1 MRFRD
6 LAAFALSALRQ
17 QKVRTMLT
25 VIGVMVGTFTLV
37 MSLSIGRGVDH
48 AILSL
53 FRDADALRKIE
64 VRTRFETREEDVPA
78 AAKTPTGVM
87 SDAKR
92 KRLEAALSKRFK
104 GASPTELAPL
114 TPETLLKVQGLN
126 HVQAVQPSVSF
137 NGKAELLGADTPE
150 ESVEV
155 VSATPGSPDYRDRL
169 IAGGFGEA
177 NQYNSVI
184 VHEYLLYRWGFEG
197 DDVGAAIGR
206 KIRIKSEF
214 RRSAA
219 PSLLAILKHSEAHL
233 SDDDLE
239 SIRSFLT
246 RLKGMVPF
254 LPISVSE
261 RTAATKLFQNLRLSP
276 PKDNFENFED
286 EFTISGVV
294 RQFMDGDP
302 NPPNPNAWRL
312 HHAEVIMPP
321 QAAASIYL
329 RTTWAR
335 DHGFENAVVTV
346 DDEAHVKSVAKELE
360 KLGLYASSLAQ
371 IIDTVRMN
379 LLLITIATT
388 FVAVVALTV
397 AALGITN
404 TMIMSVLERTREIG
418 IIKALGARNG
428 QIQAIFLIEGV
439 LIGLLGGL
447 LGLAL
452 AYLASFPG
460 DRIAKAIMEPQTH
473 TPIPGS
479 IFIFPAWLV
488 LGAPLI
494 ACLITTLAAVYPAR
508 RASRVDPIT
517 SLRHE

>member
-1 MRFRD
+1 
-6 LAAFALSALRQ
+6 
-17 QKVRTMLT
+17 
-25 VIGVMVGTFTLV
+25 
-37 MSLSIGRGVDH
+37 
-48 AILSL
+48 
-53 FRDADALRKIE
+53 
-64 VRTRFETREEDVPA
+64 
-78 AAKTPTGVM
+78 
-87 SDAKR
+87 
-92 KRLEAALSKRFK
+92 
-104 GASPTELAPL
+104 
-114 TPETLLKVQGLN
+114 
-126 HVQAVQPSVSF
+126 
-137 NGKAELLGADTPE
+137 
-150 ESVEV
+150 
-155 VSATPGSPDYRDRL
+155 
-169 IAGGFGEA
+169 
-177 NQYNSVI
+177 
-184 VHEYLLYRWGFEG
+184 
-197 DDVGAAIGR
+197 
-206 KIRIKSEF
+206 
-214 RRSAA
+214 
-219 PSLLAILKHSEAHL
+219 
-233 SDDDLE
+233 
-239 SIRSFLT
+239 
-246 RLKGMVPF
+246 
-254 LPISVSE
+254 
-261 RTAATKLFQNLRLSP
+261 
-276 PKDNFENFED
+276 
-286 EFTISGVV
+286 
-294 RQFMDGDP
+294 
-302 NPPNPNAWRL
+302 
-312 HHAEVIMPP
+312 MPP